1 MIKLVKFD
9 PQGSQVYQYPDNS
22 IATTERIKQE
32 FPATEYFPHV
42 LELSSDVCQAVMNL
56 NALRQMHN
64 IDSELSE
71 EDAIQAIE
79 EIINAPQ
86 PEPEP
91 TAEERIASALEFQA
105 MMVIPMEGDE

>member
-32 FPATEYFPHV
+32 FPSTEYFPHV
-42 LELSSDVCQAVMNL
+42 LEINGDVCQAVMNL

-64 IDSELSE
+64 IDASLSE

-91 TAEERIASALEFQA
+91 TAEERIAAAMEFQN
-105 MMVIPMEGDE
+105 MMMM